1 MNILNTHVHE
11 LIIYID
17 KDAPS
22 KYMELWKEFKTKCE
36 DGNRNEHIVEQLKD
50 YCKLNANRI
59 LPYLDKE
66 EGGLGGNDNL
76 NNKQIRFRI
85 YYSDNDNDIILNKIE
100 STDNEKWTYD
110 ELDDLLSAFI
120 KTANSNIK
128 ANYVNGRIRMF
139 NRRMLD
145 DNYLESDSE

>member
-1 MNILNTHVHE
+1 M
-11 LIIYID
+11 
-17 KDAPS
+17 
-22 KYMELWKEFKTKCE
+22 
-36 DGNRNEHIVEQLKD
+36 
-50 YCKLNANRI
+50 
-59 LPYLDKE
+59 
-66 EGGLGGNDNL
+66 